1 MSTTAILRQRRDT
14 AANWTSA
21 NPTPEAGQLCF
32 ETDTGRS
39 KLGDGAT
46 AWNSL
51 GYTTAASVITDNS
64 VTDAKLRDSAG
75 TSVIGRAG
83 GTTGDPADIAAG
95 TDGHVLRRASGSLGF
110 GTIPQASSHDSADT
124 DSSPTALHHTLG
136 TGANQAA
143 AGNHTHTQLH
153 NRSHSVTSTSDHT
166 AGNWKVFYSNGSGEV
181 VELALGSSGQ
191 FLQSN
196 GASSAPTFVTPGTLS
211 DGDKGDIT
219 VSASGATWT
228 VDNDAIT
235 YAKLQNASAGNV
247 VLARAA
253 GTSGDYSEVAVGASQ
268 LLGRGSTGDVAAI
281 TLGSGLSM
289 SGTTLSSSGG
299 VADGD
304 KGDITVSSSGTAWTI
319 DNDAVTYAKLQNAA
333 AGNVVL
339 ARAAST
345 SGDYSEVALSAS
357 NLLGRGAT
365 GDIAAITLGTNLSMS
380 GTTLN
385 ASGGL
390 ADGDKGDITVSSS
403 GTVWTVD
410 NQAITYAK
418 IQNVATDRILGRD
431 AAGSGTVEELT
442 VSGGLEFTGTGI
454 QRSAL
459 TGDVTASAGS
469 GTTTIANDAVTYAKL
484 QNASAGNVVLARAAG
499 TSGDYGEVAL
509 SASNLLGRG
518 STGDVTAI
526 TLGTGLSMSGTTLA
540 AHARSHAITSTSDH
554 TAGNWK
560 VFYSNGSGEI
570 NEVTIGAGNTALISS
585 GATSAPVFGNPI
597 ATTLVDGVNGAIN
610 VNLGIIALNTGSVTD
625 ATLRNSAGL
634 SVIGR
639 SANSTGVVA
648 DITAAND
655 HEVLRR
661 SGTALG
667 FGAIGTGSLG
677 GDITTAGKALLDD
690 ADAAAQRTTLGLK
703 TAALINLSVGTT
715 APTSPASGDLWVD
728 TN

>member
-32 ETDTGRS
+32 ETDTGKS

-51 GYTTAASVITDNS
+51 GYTTAAITDNS
-64 VTDAKLRDSAG
+64 VSDAKLRDSAG

-196 GASSAPTFVTPGTLS
+196 GASSAPTFVTP
-211 DGDKGDIT
+211 
-219 VSASGATWT
+219 
-228 VDNDAIT
+228 
-235 YAKLQNASAGNV
+235 
-247 VLARAA
+247 
-253 GTSGDYSEVAVGASQ
+253 
-268 LLGRGSTGDVAAI
+268 
-281 TLGSGLSM
+281 
-289 SGTTLSSSGG
+289 
-299 VADGD
+299 
-304 KGDITVSSSGTAWTI
+304 
-319 DNDAVTYAKLQNAA
+319 
-333 AGNVVL
+333 
-339 ARAAST
+339 
-345 SGDYSEVALSAS
+345 VALS
-357 NLLGRGAT
+357 
-365 GDIAAITLGTNLSMS
+365 
-380 GTTLN
+380 
-385 ASGGL
+385 
-390 ADGDKGDITVSSS
+390 DGDKGDITVSSS

-484 QNASAGNVVLARAAG
+484 QNAAAGNVVLARAAS
-499 TSGDYGEVAL
+499 TSGDYSEVAL

-570 NEVTIGAGNTALISS
+570 NEVTIGAGGTALIST
-585 GATSAPVFGNPI
+585 GATSAPFFGNPI
-597 ATTLVDGVNGAIN
+597 ATTLVDQDNGAIN
-610 VNLGIIALNTGSVTD
+610 VNLGIIGLNTGSVTN

-639 SANSTGVVA
+639 SANSTGGVA

-667 FGAIGTGSLG
+667 FGTIGTGSLG